1 LRYFLH
7 LAYKGTHYHGWQR
20 QVSAIS
26 IQETIEAAL
35 TKMLKVPCKIH
46 GCGRTDTGVHASQYF
61 AYLDLEGEYDFDL
74 VERVNRI
81 LPEDIAVFEFI
92 PVTSRAN
99 TQRDAISRTYDYYF
113 HFNKHPYLAELSTYY
128 DGPVLDVEAMNKA
141 AEILTKHEDFRAL
154 CKSPD
159 KVNHTRCRVMS
170 AEIRFLK
177 HVDGIQFS
185 ITANRF
191 LKGMIRLIVN
201 KLIKVGQGKMS
212 VAELD
217 EFIGKKENPAYKVLA
232 PPQGLYLSKVVYPFL
247 ERKAVNGFLGRE
259 G

>member
-1 LRYFLH
+1 MF
-7 LAYKGTHYHGWQR
+7 
-20 QVSAIS
+20 
-26 IQETIEAAL
+26 
-35 TKMLKVPCKIH
+35 KVPCKIH

-61 AYLDLEGEYDFDL
+61 AYLDLESEFDFDP
-74 VERVNRI
+74 VKRVNRI

-99 TQRDAISRTYDYYF
+99 TQRDAISRTYDYYL

-128 DGPVLDVEAMNKA
+128 DGPDLDVDAMHKA
-141 AEILTKHEDFRAL
+141 ALVLAKHGDFRAL

-170 AEIRFLK
+170 AEVRLLK
-177 HVDGIQFS
+177 HVDGIQFT

-201 KLIKVGQGKMS
+201 KLLKVGQGKMS
-212 VAELD
+212 VEELD
-217 EFIGKKENPAYKVLA
+217 AFIGKKENPAYKVLA
-232 PPQGLYLSKVVYPFL
+232 PPQGLHLSKVVYPYL
-247 ERKAVNGFLGRE
+247 EREVMGSFLGE
-259 G
+259 GINS